1 MPMEVCKDF
10 SAWRELSARLFPG
23 TRIAE
28 AAPEDF
34 HGAWSA
40 WSMGEIGFHEFFV
53 SAPIAI
59 GRHADGRTT
68 DAPPV
73 LTLFL
78 VQSGMLR
85 HRQFGREAASSTRA
99 LSLVDGCSPY
109 AAWQSANFHS
119 LVVNVPTGIL
129 QSRHGDLRPAC
140 VTPRSAHFGGGSVL
154 WNFLINI
161 WQRRDEIAPGEVP
174 ALSAALLD
182 LMGVLFHPGEA
193 ADSGALA
200 RNRTRLLDHI
210 SAHLPDPQLGVASI
224 AAALGLSTRHVHTLM
239 EATGK
244 TLSRYILEQRLE
256 QCMKALGNPLLAHL
270 TITEIALQWGFN
282 DMSHFS
288 RVFRGRYGE
297 SPRTRRQRLAGQE
310 QGD

>member
-1 MPMEVCKDF
+1 MEVCKDF
-10 SAWRELSARLFPG
+10 PVWRELSARLFPG
-23 TRIAE
+23 TRIADV
-28 AAPEDF
+28 APENF

-40 WSMGEIGFHEFFV
+40 WPLGEIGFHEFFV
-53 SAPIAI
+53 SAPIVMD
-59 GRHADGRTT
+59 RHAAGRTA

-78 VQSGMLR
+78 VQSGVLR
-85 HRQFGREAASSTRA
+85 HRQFGREAAFSTRA

-119 LVVNVPTGIL
+119 LVVNVPTAIL
-129 QSRHGDLRPAC
+129 QTRHGDLRSAC

-154 WNFLINI
+154 WHFLLNI
-161 WQRRDEIAPGEVP
+161 WQRRDEIASGEVL

-182 LMGVLFHPGEA
+182 LMGVLFRPDA
-193 ADSGALA
+193 VADSGVLA

-224 AAALGLSTRHVHTLM
+224 AATLGLSTRHVHTLM

-244 TLSRYILEQRLE
+244 TLSRYILEQRLD
-256 QCMKALGNPLLAHL
+256 QSMKALGNPLLAHL

-288 RVFRGRYGE
+288 RVFRGRYSE
-297 SPRTRRQRLAGQE
+297 SPRAWRQRLAGQAR
-310 QGD
+310 GD